1 MGGTLLITD
10 WLFTVLIISSMT
22 AMCVVVNAL
31 LFKLYPVKFDFDKR
45 KSTIDGL
52 RGFLAVFV
60 FIHHF
65 IVWYFYISRGRWDI
79 FDSNIFRSLGHTS
92 VTIFFMIT
100 GYLFFTKIKNNKNIN
115 WTKLLKS
122 RVRRIVPLYLVVIIS
137 VFSIV
142 AIKTNFHLKVT
153 ERELLVQIS
162 QWILFTFPTAPNIN
176 NYGATSFIVAGVTW
190 SLVYE
195 WFFYFSLPLISFLSG
210 GKVQFRYILTSVLLI
225 LIFIYSDLHKV
236 HVLSFLIGCI
246 ATIEIRSAKLL
257 SFIKGGFSSTLII
270 LLIASPAILSPET
283 QSPFVI
289 FLSGAAFFA
298 IAQGNPI
305 FGILNLKSSK
315 MLGEI
320 SYSIY
325 LVHGIILFLIMP
337 SLAEHKG
344 MILTPTVYLVIGV
357 VISLLLMVVTNITY
371 RFIEK
376 RFH

>member
-1 MGGTLLITD
+1 MITD

-22 AMCVVVNAL
+22 AMCIVVNAL
-31 LFKLYPVKFDFDKR
+31 LFKFHPVKFDFDKR

-65 IVWYFYISRGRWDI
+65 IVWYFYISMGRWDI

-100 GYLFFTKIKNNKNIN
+100 GYLFFTKIKNNKNID
-115 WTKLLKS
+115 WAKLLKS
-122 RVRRIVPLYLVVIIS
+122 RVRRIAPLYFAVIIS

-162 QWILFTFPTAPNIN
+162 QWFFFTFPTAPNIN

-195 WFFYFSLPLISFLSG
+195 WFFYFSLPLISYFMG
-210 GKVQFRYILTSVLLI
+210 GKVNLRYIAISIALVF
-225 LIFIYSDLHKV
+225 IFIYSDQHKV
-236 HVLSFLIGCI
+236 HVLSFLMGCM
-246 ATIEIRSAKLL
+246 ASFNIRSKKLL
-257 SFIKGGFSSTLII
+257 TFIKGRSAGIAII
-270 LLIASPAILSPET
+270 LLIALPAAFFSET
-283 QSPFVI
+283 QSPAVI
-289 FLSGAAFFA
+289 LLSGLAFFG
-298 IAQGNPI
+298 IAKGNNL
-305 FGILNLKSSK
+305 FGLLSLRFSK

-325 LVHGIILFLIMP
+325 LVHGIVLFLIMP
-337 SLAEHKG
+337 SLADHKG
-344 MILTPTVYLVIGV
+344 LILQPFVYLSIGV
-357 VISLLLMVVTNITY
+357 AISILLMIVTNTTY
-371 RFIEK
+371 RVIEK
-376 RFH
+376 RFY